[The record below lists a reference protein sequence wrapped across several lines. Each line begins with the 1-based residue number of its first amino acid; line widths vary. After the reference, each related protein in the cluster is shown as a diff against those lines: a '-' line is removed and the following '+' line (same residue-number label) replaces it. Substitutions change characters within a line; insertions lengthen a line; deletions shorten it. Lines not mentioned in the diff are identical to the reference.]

1 MQQTAWTIALLL
13 MAVTTVIFL
22 WVITGASAKGS
33 PPASPYRL
41 RGILFWIAT
50 IAGLAIAYMTLSP
63 WPLVAHANTAAAA
76 DVIVKVTGQ
85 QWRWDL
91 SQETV
96 LAGQEVEFQ
105 VTSADVNHGF
115 AIYKNKTRLLAQT
128 QAMPGYVNK
137 LRYKFTEPG
146 EYEVLCL
153 EYCGLAHHGMSA
165 KFTVK

>member
-63 WPLVAHANTAAAA
+63 WPLVAHANRLRRPMSSSRSRANSGAG
-76 DVIVKVTGQ
+76 ICPRKRFSRGR
-85 QWRWDL
+85 RWNFK
-91 SQETV
+91 SPAPT
-96 LAGQEVEFQ
+96 
-105 VTSADVNHGF
+105 
-115 AIYKNKTRLLAQT
+115 
-128 QAMPGYVNK
+128 
-137 LRYKFTEPG
+137 
-146 EYEVLCL
+146 
-153 EYCGLAHHGMSA
+153 
-165 KFTVK
+165 

>member
-1 MQQTAWTIALLL
+1 M
-13 MAVTTVIFL
+13 
-22 WVITGASAKGS
+22 
-33 PPASPYRL
+33 
-41 RGILFWIAT
+41 
-50 IAGLAIAYMTLSP
+50 
-63 WPLVAHANTAAAA
+63 
-76 DVIVKVTGQ
+76 
-85 QWRWDL
+85 